1 MVAAEVGGGFV
12 RGAGGGEDDVGIGRE
27 VGGGRAGRIGGPVV
41 GGGPRLAFGAE
52 PVEGGGGRGKAEGY
66 DRADLVSSNAVGRIL
81 EGGTSD
87 AVAENVDVQVGGLA
101 DCVEVTDHHRG

>member
-1 MVAAEVGGGFV
+1 
-12 RGAGGGEDDVGIGRE
+12 
-27 VGGGRAGRIGGPVV
+27 
-41 GGGPRLAFGAE
+41 
-52 PVEGGGGRGKAEGY
+52 
-66 DRADLVSSNAVGRIL
+66 LVSSNAVGRIL